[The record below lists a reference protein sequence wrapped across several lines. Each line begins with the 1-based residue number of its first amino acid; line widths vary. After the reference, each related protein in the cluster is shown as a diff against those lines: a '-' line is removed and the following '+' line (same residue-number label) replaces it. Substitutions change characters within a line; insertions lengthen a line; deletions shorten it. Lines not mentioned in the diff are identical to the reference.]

1 MILEVGTSRDA
12 NLSVVCSAP
21 ATTAAGSNQE
31 RMPSKS
37 GDHDKVLLV
46 VQSLVIAGIEIDP
59 ALGRPGS
66 ERRRRLKSQSG
77 ILGVLLLP

>member
-1 MILEVGTSRDA
+1 
-12 NLSVVCSAP
+12 
-21 ATTAAGSNQE
+21 
-31 RMPSKS
+31 MPSKS

-66 ERRRRLKSQSG
+66 ERSRRLKSQSG
-77 ILGVLLLP
+77 ILGVLLLT